1 MDKLTNRD
9 SSISVDKV
17 RQTRERVQKLDLLN
31 IFPDKSVTDTEGMIV
46 NQCKEQRWIVNP
58 KSDEIPNSFFDREI
72 VSTTQSL
79 GRIDTI
85 THILD
90 LKLKIDH
97 RWSRLVTYIDLVK
110 QLNNSL
116 QVRLRYELL
125 DNNIVVKWIVV
136 DTSSLEESVY
146 ILIAQ
151 SEEVLNAWERSFL
164 LINSINNSISI
175 KVFKYFM
182 FDGEGVMLED
192 YSYTELDDDRLE
204 ADLNSK
210 NLNLKI
216 VDNFAGVFVQ
226 DRFTLP
232 LEGDDPIGVIHFEE
246 VIDLI
251 KNELKNVP
259 DKLAVLRKF
268 NLRNHEIRVEIESHV
283 GAENQSPKLSQI
295 VSNLEEMIEQ
305 VKNDEVL
312 IPR

>member
-283 GAENQSPKLSQI
+283 GVENQSPKLSQI

>member
-251 KNELKNVP
+251 KNELKNIP

-283 GAENQSPKLSQI
+283 GVENQSPKLSQI